1 MLLIFCTSAAAS
13 FASVTV
19 PSTIVPACAAFAV
32 AKISASAAARF
43 VAAMPS
49 VLTARWL
56 ANSADSSLSTSALI
70 AAFASLCSSCKSAR
84 TWLSSGSYVGKS
96 SAFVQSFEN
105 SSFSR

>member
-1 MLLIFCTSAAAS
+1 MLLIFSASAFAS

-43 VAAMPS
+43 VAVMPS

-56 ANSADSSLSTSALI
+56 ANSADSSLSTNALM

-96 SAFVQSFEN
+96 SASVQSFEN